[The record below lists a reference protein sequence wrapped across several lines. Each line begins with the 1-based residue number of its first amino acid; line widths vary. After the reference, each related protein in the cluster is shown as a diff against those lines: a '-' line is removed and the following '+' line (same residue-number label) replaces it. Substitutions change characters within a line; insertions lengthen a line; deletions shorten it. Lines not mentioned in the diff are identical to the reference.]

1 MCKLVMKERC
11 CIAYLLC
18 FAIFCKPF
26 ISGVSSSTSND
37 SIYRGDKDKC
47 MLIEFTDE
55 FTRQNTQTIMKEDGG
70 ITPNLTFGLL

>member
-1 MCKLVMKERC
+1 
-11 CIAYLLC
+11 
-18 FAIFCKPF
+18 
-26 ISGVSSSTSND
+26 
-37 SIYRGDKDKC
+37 